1 MKSKFYQILW
11 LVLIPLSI
19 TPLQAK
25 TTPSFPLDAG
35 VLQQD
40 IAVNN
45 KVGKVSD
52 INIVTLIRK
61 GKGKNNVVQGIAVD
75 STKGLLYSLHDIG
88 QPNQGVVNRFNFNS
102 SDQKQISAQDNQL
115 PTDLIGHQGITVDPR
130 TGLIWVSAGAKIVDA
145 SLKIVGFNYVPNG
158 QPNQAQIVQLFD
170 KTYKTKGYTMPVFT
184 PDAKYLFVRA
194 YKNKQEIVRV
204 FDLSK
209 VRLENGADLS
219 QSYLY
224 EWSIDPDLTKNKYA
238 FQAMTS
244 DGKYIYLLS
253 GGVGDQNS
261 DNKRL
266 YVYSIDGKLIQKLD
280 QLTLGK
286 YDRLSYGREGHW
298 EPEGLAIDILHKQLL
313 VMFAVGD
320 KTKRLAI
327 VYKVP
332 INN

>member
-52 INIVTLIRK
+52 MNIVTLIRK

-75 STKGLLYSLHDIG
+75 STKGLLYSLHVVG
-88 QPNQGVVNRFNFNS
+88 QPNRGVVNRFNFNS
-102 SDQKQISAQDNQL
+102 LSPAQITAQDNQS
-115 PTDLIGHQGITVDPR
+115 PTDIIGHQGITVDPR
-130 TGLIWVSAGAKIVDA
+130 NGLIWASAGASITDA
-145 SLKIVGFNYVPNG
+145 SWKIIGFNYSPNG
-158 QPNQAQIVQLFD
+158 EPKNVRTVQLFD
-170 KTYKTKGYTMPVFT
+170 KNYKKSGYTMPVIT
-184 PDAKYLFVRA
+184 PDARYLIVRSR
-194 YKNKQEIVRV
+194 KNKQEVMRV
-204 FDLSK
+204 FDLTK
-209 VRLENGADLS
+209 VKLENGTDLS

-224 EWSIDPDLTKNKYA
+224 EWSIDSDLIKNKYA